1 MDDTTEMGNRGRQSI
16 QELRLDLGF
25 LQPTQ
30 SFSHGMFDTR
40 LDRCIGWILS
50 PIKPPN
56 HSKIVGWIK
65 NTFVENQQMV

>member
-1 MDDTTEMGNRGRQSI
+1 MDKTIEMENRGRQSI

-30 SFSHGMFDTR
+30 SFSHSMFETS

-50 PIKPPN
+50 LIENPN
-56 HSKIVGWIK
+56 HSKMVGWIK
-65 NTFVENQQMV
+65 HTFVEIQQMV

>member
-1 MDDTTEMGNRGRQSI
+1 MDYTTEMGNRGRQSI
-16 QELRLDLGF
+16 QEPRLYLGF

-30 SFSHGMFDTR
+30 SFSHGMFDTS

-65 NTFVENQQMV
+65 HTFVENQQMV